1 MRKIILFVLGVL
13 VVLGSGYLT
22 YNLFNTPKEV
32 KKVNNLNYKPIS
44 VDTVK
49 NKTIPIIITTNGIAV
64 ATNKFDLFSE
74 VEGVFR
80 YSAKTFRAGQK
91 FKKGE
96 ILLRIDAEEF
106 KANVISAR
114 SEFFNIL
121 VSVIPDIKLDFPDEF
136 AEWQSYL
143 NNFDV
148 EKTVKQL
155 PSSSKQLKYFITG
168 RGIFSSYYNIK
179 NLETRLGKFTI
190 RAPFD
195 GVLSEAVIN
204 PGTLVRPG
212 QRLGE
217 FIEPSSYEVE
227 ISLQKSVIPFI
238 KENDT
243 VTLNA
248 LDNTITTSGIITRIN
263 NQIDQQT
270 QTVQIFVRVNDN
282 SVQEGQYLSA
292 KIEAQTIQ
300 DAVEINRSLLKNNN
314 QIFVVKDSVLA
325 YKTVN
330 PVYYY
335 EQKAIVKGLE
345 DGDVIMTSNLS
356 SAYPEMLVKTE

>member
-1 MRKIILFVLGVL
+1 MRKIILFVVGL
-13 VVLGSGYLT
+13 VVLLVSVYVTYTLYNRPKEIKKANDLT
-22 YNLFNTPKEV
+22 Y
-32 KKVNNLNYKPIS
+32 KPVT
-44 VDTVK
+44 VDTVI
-49 NKTIPIIITTNGIAV
+49 NKTIPVTISTNGIAV

-80 YSAKTFRAGQK
+80 YSSKTFRAGQR
-91 FKKGE
+91 FKKGQ
-96 ILLRIDAEEF
+96 ILLSINAEEF

-114 SEFFNIL
+114 SEFFNVL

-136 AEWQSYL
+136 SAWQSYL
-143 NNFDV
+143 NTFDV
-148 EKTVKQL
+148 EKTVKPL
-155 PSSSKQLKYFITG
+155 PTTSQQLKYFITG

-217 FIEPSSYEVE
+217 FIQPTSYEVE
-227 ISLQKSVIPFI
+227 ISLQKSVIPFV

-243 VTLNA
+243 VKLKA
-248 LDNTITTSGIITRIN
+248 LDNTLTTKGIITRIN

-270 QTVQIFVRVNDN
+270 QTIQVFVMVEDDG
-282 SVQEGQYLSA
+282 VQEGQYLSA
-292 KIEAQTIQ
+292 EIEAQTIQ
-300 DAVEINRSLLKNNN
+300 NAVEINRSLLKNSN
-314 QIFVVKDSVLA
+314 QVFIVKDSLLS
-325 YKTVN
+325 YRTVQ
-330 PVYYY
+330 PIYFYD
-335 EQKAIVKGLE
+335 QKAIVKGLN

-356 SAYPEMLVKTE
+356 SAYPGMLVKTN